1 MATLYTVNKRANS
14 ILVPLFFFLF
24 LILLSAAAGEIVWFY
39 TQNLELSIVIG
50 GASAVLFSLWWY
62 LFQWQINVTW
72 LCRLQ
77 MFFFGAGALP
87 QDYRFS
93 DDAAPWNAEKRIKEL
108 VKTATDMVQETTKNL
123 AANRYALDKYLGSQ
137 ASRKALSGSSTY
149 DLGGQLKSLF
159 ILFCDIRGFT
169 QMTEKLT
176 SQETV
181 RTLNQVFSALSAVIE
196 SHGGEINKFIGD
208 AVLAFFN
215 WSEENQRA
223 EAEKVV
229 QAALSMQERFEMV
242 VGNNPDLKARMVKI
256 GLGIGI
262 VAGHAIL
269 GNLGSRNRMEFTL
282 IGDSVNIASRIC
294 SIAPEGEILV
304 NETLALLVNDK
315 FHIESRLPVQLKGKS
330 EKMTPYC
337 IFGKMRKKD

>member
-1 MATLYTVNKRANS
+1 MATLFSVNKRANS
-14 ILVPLFFFLF
+14 ILAPLFFFLF
-24 LILLSAAAGEIVWFY
+24 LILLSAVAGEIVWFY
-39 TQNLELSIVIG
+39 TQNLELSIIIG

-62 LFQWQINVTW
+62 LFQWQNNVTW

-93 DDAAPWNAEKRIKEL
+93 DDAAPWNADQRIKEL
-108 VKTATDMVQETTKNL
+108 VKTATATVQETTKDL

-137 ASRKALSGSSTY
+137 ASRKALSGSATY

-196 SHGGEINKFIGD
+196 SRSGEINKFIGD
-208 AVLAFFN
+208 AVLAFFS
-215 WSEENQRA
+215 WTEENQRA

-229 QAALSMQERFEMV
+229 QAALDMHERFELV
-242 VGNNPDLKARMVKI
+242 VGNNNDLKVRSVKI

-294 SIAPEGEILV
+294 AIAPEGEILV

-337 IFGKMRKKD
+337 IFGKMRKRD